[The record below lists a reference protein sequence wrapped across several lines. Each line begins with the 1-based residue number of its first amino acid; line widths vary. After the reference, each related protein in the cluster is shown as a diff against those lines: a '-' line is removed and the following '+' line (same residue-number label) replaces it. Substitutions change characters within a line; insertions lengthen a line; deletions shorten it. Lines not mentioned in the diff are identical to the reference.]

1 MTGTLGIIFTA
12 KVIKHIPF
20 VTYWGRYSI
29 MILVTHSL
37 ILKVLTP
44 PILKLHLS
52 MALTVILI
60 LTTLMFSYQILIPL
74 MKKYLPYV
82 TAQKDVIDVLKYV
95 K

>member
-37 ILKVLTP
+37 ILKVLSP
-44 PILKLHLS
+44 PILNLHLP
-52 MALTVILI
+52 MELTVLLI
-60 LTTLMFSYQILIPL
+60 LFVLMFSYQLIIPL
-74 MKKYLPYV
+74 MKKYLPHV
-82 TAQKDVIDVLKYV
+82 TAQKDVIPV
-95 K
+95 